1 MLYDANGRLLPDT
14 RTVRPPR
21 PGISVRTES
30 GDAYSTDESRAL
42 TPAKVDEILA
52 AANTGDIERQAKLA
66 VEIEEKSWDIAQ
78 AVQTRRLA
86 VAGLPWSIEPQEG
99 DDDTTAAEIAEAAEA
114 MLRAVPWDATGEL
127 DTFDEAL
134 RYGLQGALLPGF
146 AVGEL
151 VWSRGGAELLGFA
164 EIEQRHFRYHDE
176 TGRLLNRPRLV
187 TSTDPRG
194 IDLPAGKFVVHHHR
208 ARPGARCRGGLI
220 RPLAWLHCFSRVN
233 LTDLLTFIERYGMP
247 FLMLRVSP
255 DAWQTE
261 RTKLAALV
269 QNFGP
274 AGGAVLTENV
284 QSELLQASN
293 STGDVYFRLL
303 EYVEKAVTKV
313 VLGQLASS
321 SEATGL
327 SGGDAQSDVRQDL
340 LEADCRALEAT
351 VRAQILTPWVTW
363 NYGPDAPVPRL
374 HLQSEPDEDIKAT
387 AETAAALATAG
398 LEWDEKEA
406 SERTGMTL
414 RRRAPAPA
422 MPVGGFAAPAV
433 PARAEAAPAAA
444 QAEED
449 AAALNA
455 DEDAAAL
462 SAEGQAEGAEDAAG
476 AALAEFLGGQGLRQ
490 WLGPLQAAI
499 EAAVGEP
506 DPEAFRRKVLALSD
520 DLPGMMR
527 SMDTRGLEALLEGT
541 IYRAAA
547 EGKAAEAARLAAK
560 EGQRA

>member
-1 MLYDANGRLLPDT
+1 MLYDTYGRPLPEAT
-14 RTVRPPR
+14 LKAPR
-21 PGISVRTES
+21 PGIMVRSES

-42 TPAKVDEILA
+42 TPAKVDEILT

-86 VAGLPWSIEPQEG
+86 VAGLPWSIEPQEN

-194 IDLPAGKFVVHHHR
+194 IDLPAGKFVAHHHR

-269 QNFGP
+269 ANFGP

-303 EYVEKAVTKV
+303 EYIERAVTKV

-351 VRAQILTPWVTW
+351 VRAQILTPWVAW
-363 NYGPDAPVPRL
+363 NYGPEASVPRL
-374 HLQSEPDEDIKAT
+374 HLKCEPVEDIKAT

-398 LEWDEKEA
+398 LEWDEEEA
-406 SERTGMTL
+406 SERTGMKL

-422 MPVGGFAAPAV
+422 MPLGGFAAPAGQ
-433 PARAEAAPAAA
+433 ARAEAAKAEQVPAAK
-444 QAEED
+444 
-449 AAALNA
+449 A
-455 DEDAAAL
+455 DEDSTAL
-462 SAEGQAEGAEDAAG
+462 SAEGQAEGAADAAG
-476 AALAEFLGGQGLRQ
+476 EALAEFLGGQGLRQ